1 MIEVKLNEKNKLHL
15 NSSAKVFIPTQTTY
29 DLLDVLKK
37 NIKKKKVQV
46 IDMGCGNGVIG
57 IALLKLFKNVT
68 NVVFADIS
76 EDSLKDCE
84 NL

>member
-37 NIKKKKVQV
+37 NIK
-46 IDMGCGNGVIG
+46 
-57 IALLKLFKNVT
+57 
-68 NVVFADIS
+68 
-76 EDSLKDCE
+76 
-84 NL
+84 